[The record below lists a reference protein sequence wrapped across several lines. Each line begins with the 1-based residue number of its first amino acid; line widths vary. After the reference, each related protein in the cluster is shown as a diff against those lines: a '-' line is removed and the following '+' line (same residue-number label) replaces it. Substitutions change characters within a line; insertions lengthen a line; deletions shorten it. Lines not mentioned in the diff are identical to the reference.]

1 MKYALE
7 TTDMGEFRSFQEFWM
22 SLPLDMREKMNIHDC
37 ELVWMSRA
45 NDIRQ
50 ARLEGR
56 KAALKELIHEFESH
70 DYFSQAGMARAFYRS
85 DISYTGDYDEQ
96 H

>member
-1 MKYALE
+1 
-7 TTDMGEFRSFQEFWM
+7 MGEFRSFHEFWI
-22 SLPLDMREKMNIHDC
+22 SLPEDMKEKMNVADAEFI
-37 ELVWMSRA
+37 WMARS

-50 ARLEGR
+50 ARLDGR

-85 DISYTGDYDEQ
+85 DVSYTGDYDEQ

>member
-1 MKYALE
+1 
-7 TTDMGEFRSFQEFWM
+7 MGEFRSFHEFWI
-22 SLPLDMREKMNIHDC
+22 SLPEDMREKMNVADAEFI
-37 ELVWMSRA
+37 WMARS

-50 ARLEGR
+50 ARLDGR

-85 DISYTGDYDEQ
+85 DVSYTGDYDAKN
-96 H
+96 